1 MFLMRSFFLFSRIL
15 GRAAFTGNHQW
26 FLANNHIRDAHPPEV
41 CGKKNLLI
49 LVSIMESLYSES
61 GISNFCLT

>member
-1 MFLMRSFFLFSRIL
+1 MLLMRSFFLFSRIL

-41 CGKKNLLI
+41 CGKKKSAYFSFYNG
-49 LVSIMESLYSES
+49 ESVQ
-61 GISNFCLT
+61 